1 MFQFQHCVQNKTS
14 RFARGDI
21 KSDEIN
27 IWRYRLI
34 TGQDVTDGQ
43 TRPFLTRLCTTTQLL
58 MLRPPSLLHALSRSF
73 CILCS
78 SAAVIQIPSAISY
91 LLFLIVW
98 VWVLSPYSGLNKQ
111 VVYKHN
117 QDSEA
122 AAAVL
127 GTGNKFQTKV
137 LDCCL
142 IPDSSAMFWKKTSWI
157 LWTWTQSGL
166 EGLKQAISFIVM
178 WLIPPSTL
186 ASLTHHP

>member
-58 MLRPPSLLHALSRSF
+58 MLRPPALLHALSRSF
-73 CILCS
+73 RILCS
-78 SAAVIQIPSAISY
+78 CNSDPQCHFLSI
-91 LLFLIVW
+91 LLNSVS
-98 VWVLSPYSGLNKQ
+98 VYKHKQ

-122 AAAVL
+122 AVL
-127 GTGNKFQTKV
+127 GTGNKSFKPRFSIV
-137 LDCCL
+137 VWFR
-142 IPDSSAMFWKKTSWI
+142 IPVQCSEKKHHEFSEREHSRGWRGSSRQFRS
-157 LWTWTQSGL
+157 
-166 EGLKQAISFIVM
+166 
-178 WLIPPSTL
+178 
-186 ASLTHHP
+186 